1 INPGRRKGD
10 VQMKVYGITGG
21 AGTGKSEV
29 IKMLQQNFGGC
40 VIMSD
45 EVARELMQK
54 GNISYQL
61 IVEYFGRDILMDDG
75 EIDRKKLADH
85 VFNNKEALE
94 KLNSMTHPYV
104 KDEIRKLIAEAEASG
119 ECRFVA
125 LESAILLECGYED
138 ICDEFWY
145 VYTKP
150 EIRRQRMKE
159 TRNYSDEKVDS
170 VMRNQQPDEVFFEQ
184 CSFVIKN
191 NTTLSDVYAQLKKKL
206 DQQ

>member
-1 INPGRRKGD
+1 
-10 VQMKVYGITGG
+10 MKVYGITGG

-94 KLNSMTHPYV
+94 KLNSMTHLYV

-191 NTTLSDVYAQLKKKL
+191 NTTLSDVYAQLKEKL

>member
-1 INPGRRKGD
+1 
-10 VQMKVYGITGG
+10 MKVYGITGG

-150 EIRRQRMKE
+150 EIRRPRMKE

-191 NTTLSDVYAQLKKKL
+191 NTTLSDVYAQLKEKL

>member
-1 INPGRRKGD
+1 
-10 VQMKVYGITGG
+10 MKVYGITGG

-29 IKMLQQNFGGC
+29 IKMLQENFGGC

-170 VMRNQQPDEVFFEQ
+170 VMRNQQPDEVFFKQ
-184 CSFVIKN
+184 CSFVIEN
-191 NTTLSDVYAQLKKKL
+191 NTTLSDVYDQLKAKL

>member
-1 INPGRRKGD
+1 
-10 VQMKVYGITGG
+10 MKVYGITGG

-104 KDEIRKLIAEAEASG
+104 KEEIRKLISEAEASG

-191 NTTLSDVYAQLKKKL
+191 NTTLSDVYAQLKEKL

>member
-1 INPGRRKGD
+1 
-10 VQMKVYGITGG
+10 MKVYGITGG

-61 IVEYFGRDILMDDG
+61 ILEYFGRDILMDDG

-104 KDEIRKLIAEAEASG
+104 KEEIRKLIAEAEASG

-191 NTTLSDVYAQLKKKL
+191 NTTLSDVYAQLKEKL

>member
-1 INPGRRKGD
+1 
-10 VQMKVYGITGG
+10 MKVYGITGG
-21 AGTGKSEV
+21 DGTGKSEV

-145 VYTKP
+145 VFTKP

-191 NTTLSDVYAQLKKKL
+191 NTTLSDVYAQLKEKL
-206 DQQ
+206 EQQ

>member
-1 INPGRRKGD
+1 
-10 VQMKVYGITGG
+10 MKVYGITGG

-29 IKMLQQNFGGC
+29 IKMLQQKIGGRE
-40 VIMSD
+40 IKSD
-45 EVARELMQK
+45 EEATELMQK

-191 NTTLSDVYAQLKKKL
+191 NTTLSDVYAQLKEKL

>member
-1 INPGRRKGD
+1 
-10 VQMKVYGITGG
+10 MKVYGITGG

-45 EVARELMQK
+45 EVARELMQR

-191 NTTLSDVYAQLKKKL
+191 NTTLSDVYDQLKEKL

>member
-1 INPGRRKGD
+1 
-10 VQMKVYGITGG
+10 MKVYGITGG

-170 VMRNQQPDEVFFEQ
+170 VMRNQQLDEVFFEQ
-184 CSFVIKN
+184 CSFVIEN
-191 NTTLSDVYAQLKKKL
+191 NTTLSDVYDQLKEKL
-206 DQQ
+206 AQQ

>member
-1 INPGRRKGD
+1 
-10 VQMKVYGITGG
+10 MKAYGITGG

-191 NTTLSDVYAQLKKKL
+191 NTTLSDVYAQLKEKL

>member
-1 INPGRRKGD
+1 
-10 VQMKVYGITGG
+10 MKVYGITGG

-75 EIDRKKLADH
+75 EIDRKRLADH

-104 KDEIRKLIAEAEASG
+104 KEEIRKLIAEAEASG

-191 NTTLSDVYAQLKKKL
+191 NTTLSDVYAQLKEKL

>member
-1 INPGRRKGD
+1 
-10 VQMKVYGITGG
+10 MKVYGITGG

-29 IKMLQQNFGGC
+29 IKMLQEKFGGC

-170 VMRNQQPDEVFFEQ
+170 VMRNQQPDEVFFKQ
-184 CSFVIKN
+184 CSFVIEN
-191 NTTLSDVYAQLKKKL
+191 NTTLSDVYDQLKEKL

>member
-1 INPGRRKGD
+1 
-10 VQMKVYGITGG
+10 MKVYGITGG

-170 VMRNQQPDEVFFEQ
+170 VIRNQQPDEVFFEQ

-191 NTTLSDVYAQLKKKL
+191 NTTLSDVYAQLKEKL
-206 DQQ
+206 EQQ

>member
-1 INPGRRKGD
+1 
-10 VQMKVYGITGG
+10 MKVYGITGG

-159 TRNYSDEKVDS
+159 TRNYSDEKVES

>member
-1 INPGRRKGD
+1 
-10 VQMKVYGITGG
+10 MKVYGITGG

-29 IKMLQQNFGGC
+29 IKMLQENFGGC

-170 VMRNQQPDEVFFEQ
+170 VMRNQQPDEVFFKQ
-184 CSFVIKN
+184 CSFVIEN
-191 NTTLSDVYAQLKKKL
+191 NTILSDVYDQLKEKL

>member
-1 INPGRRKGD
+1 
-10 VQMKVYGITGG
+10 MKVYGITGG

-159 TRNYSDEKVDS
+159 TMNYSDEKVDS

-191 NTTLSDVYAQLKKKL
+191 NTTLSDVYAQLKEKL

>member
-1 INPGRRKGD
+1 
-10 VQMKVYGITGG
+10 MKVYGITGG

-61 IVEYFGRDILMDDG
+61 IVEYFGRYILMDDG

-191 NTTLSDVYAQLKKKL
+191 NTTLSDVYAQLKEKL

>member
-1 INPGRRKGD
+1 
-10 VQMKVYGITGG
+10 MKVYGITGG

-104 KDEIRKLIAEAEASG
+104 KDKIRKLIAEAEDSG

-191 NTTLSDVYAQLKKKL
+191 NTTLSDVYAQLKEKL

>member
-1 INPGRRKGD
+1 
-10 VQMKVYGITGG
+10 MKVYGITGG

-29 IKMLQQNFGGC
+29 IKMLQENFGGC

-170 VMRNQQPDEVFFEQ
+170 VMRNQQPDEVFFKQ

-191 NTTLSDVYAQLKKKL
+191 NTTLSVVYDQLKEKL

>member
-1 INPGRRKGD
+1 
-10 VQMKVYGITGG
+10 MKVYGITGG

-94 KLNSMTHPYV
+94 KVNSMTHPYV

>member
-1 INPGRRKGD
+1 
-10 VQMKVYGITGG
+10 MKVYGITGG

-104 KDEIRKLIAEAEASG
+104 KDEIRKVIAEAEASG

-191 NTTLSDVYAQLKKKL
+191 NTTLSDVYAQLKEKL

>member
-1 INPGRRKGD
+1 
-10 VQMKVYGITGG
+10 MKVYGITGG

-184 CSFVIKN
+184 CSFVSKN
-191 NTTLSDVYAQLKKKL
+191 NTTLSDVYAQLKEKL
-206 DQQ
+206 EQQ

>member
-1 INPGRRKGD
+1 
-10 VQMKVYGITGG
+10 MKVYGITGG

-29 IKMLQQNFGGC
+29 IKMLQENFGGC

-61 IVEYFGRDILMDDG
+61 IVEYFGRDILRDDG
-75 EIDRKKLADH
+75 EIDRKKLADY

-159 TRNYSDEKVDS
+159 TRNYSDEKVDL

-191 NTTLSDVYAQLKKKL
+191 NTTLSDVYAQLKEKL

>member
-1 INPGRRKGD
+1 
-10 VQMKVYGITGG
+10 MKVYGITGG

-40 VIMSD
+40 VIRSD

-104 KDEIRKLIAEAEASG
+104 KEEIRKLIAEAEASG

-159 TRNYSDEKVDS
+159 TRTYSDEKVDS

-191 NTTLSDVYAQLKKKL
+191 NTTLSDVYAQLKEKL

>member
-1 INPGRRKGD
+1 
-10 VQMKVYGITGG
+10 MKVYGITGG

-29 IKMLQQNFGGC
+29 IKMLQENFGGC

-119 ECRFVA
+119 DCRFVA

-170 VMRNQQPDEVFFEQ
+170 VMRNQQPDEVFFKQ
-184 CSFVIKN
+184 CSFVIEN
-191 NTTLSDVYAQLKKKL
+191 NTTLSDVYDQLKEKL

>member
-1 INPGRRKGD
+1 
-10 VQMKVYGITGG
+10 MKVYGITGG

-61 IVEYFGRDILMDDG
+61 IVEYFGKDILMDDG

-191 NTTLSDVYAQLKKKL
+191 NTTLSDVYAQLKEKL

>member
-1 INPGRRKGD
+1 
-10 VQMKVYGITGG
+10 MKVYGITGG

-29 IKMLQQNFGGC
+29 IKMLQENFGGC

-104 KDEIRKLIAEAEASG
+104 TDEIRKLIAEAEASG

-170 VMRNQQPDEVFFEQ
+170 VMRNQQPDEVFFKQ
-184 CSFVIKN
+184 CSFVIEN
-191 NTTLSDVYAQLKKKL
+191 NTTLSDVYDQLKEKL

>member
-1 INPGRRKGD
+1 
-10 VQMKVYGITGG
+10 MKVYGITGG

-191 NTTLSDVYAQLKKKL
+191 NTTLSDVYAQLKKEL
-206 DQQ
+206 DQR

>member
-1 INPGRRKGD
+1 
-10 VQMKVYGITGG
+10 MKVYGITGG

-104 KDEIRKLIAEAEASG
+104 KEEIRKLIAEAEASG

-159 TRNYSDEKVDS
+159 TRNYSDEKVDL

-191 NTTLSDVYAQLKKKL
+191 NTTLSDVYAQLKEKL

>member
-1 INPGRRKGD
+1 
-10 VQMKVYGITGG
+10 MKVYGITGG

-75 EIDRKKLADH
+75 EIDRKKMADH

>member
-1 INPGRRKGD
+1 
-10 VQMKVYGITGG
+10 MKVYGITGG

-85 VFNNKEALE
+85 VFNKKEALE
-94 KLNSMTHPYV
+94 KFNSMTHPYV

>member
-1 INPGRRKGD
+1 
-10 VQMKVYGITGG
+10 MKVYGITGG

-29 IKMLQQNFGGC
+29 ITMLQQNFGGC

-61 IVEYFGRDILMDDG
+61 IVEHFGRDILMDDG

-191 NTTLSDVYAQLKKKL
+191 NTTLSDVYAQLKEKL

>member
-1 INPGRRKGD
+1 
-10 VQMKVYGITGG
+10 MKVYGITGG

-125 LESAILLECGYED
+125 LEAAILLECGYED

-170 VMRNQQPDEVFFEQ
+170 VMRNQQPDEAFFEQ

-191 NTTLSDVYAQLKKKL
+191 NTTLSDVYAQLKEKL

>member
-1 INPGRRKGD
+1 
-10 VQMKVYGITGG
+10 MKVYGITGG

-29 IKMLQQNFGGC
+29 IKMLQENFGGC

-191 NTTLSDVYAQLKKKL
+191 NTTLSDVYAQLKEKL
-206 DQQ
+206 D

>member
-1 INPGRRKGD
+1 
-10 VQMKVYGITGG
+10 MKVYGITGG

-170 VMRNQQPDEVFFEQ
+170 VMRNQQPDEVFFKH
-184 CSFVIKN
+184 CSFVIEN
-191 NTTLSDVYAQLKKKL
+191 NTTLSDVYDQLKEKL

>member
-1 INPGRRKGD
+1 
-10 VQMKVYGITGG
+10 MKVYGITGG

-75 EIDRKKLADH
+75 EIDRKRLADH
-85 VFNNKEALE
+85 FFNNKEALE

-191 NTTLSDVYAQLKKKL
+191 NTTLSDVYAQLKEKL